1 MTHGIGALGYAVNAP
16 NTRPPACPGGRFLFT
31 PTLAGR
37 MRDASLKK
45 FLGRDSRIRVIASPP
60 HLPELWGVRGAVAPA
75 APGYS
80 GITITAPEHGRR
92 SRRDDSEIEE
102 GWGMRRIRRRALR
115 REATHGCNGRG
126 YDRGNGCQKGEAMSK
141 LMKCALCGK
150 KPGNARDC
158 GSTNCPLVG
167 CETLTCPM
175 PYDMPQAV
183 WNALQRA
190 IRKAK
195 RDEVRKARRAG
206 E

>member
-1 MTHGIGALGYAVNAP
+1 MSCLSKQDDARYRGARLRRNAP
-16 NTRPPACPGGRFLFT
+16 NTRPPACSGGRFLFT

-102 GWGMRRIRRRALR
+102 GWGMRRIRRRALWIPSPR
-115 REATHGCNGRG
+115 SGNFCDSACPLFCLPCFTNRPTCHLQLNNKRAAHLRPGEGCPW
-126 YDRGNGCQKGEAMSK
+126 
-141 LMKCALCGK
+141 GK
-150 KPGNARDC
+150 K
-158 GSTNCPLVG
+158 
-167 CETLTCPM
+167 
-175 PYDMPQAV
+175 
-183 WNALQRA
+183 
-190 IRKAK
+190 
-195 RDEVRKARRAG
+195 RAG